1 MRLSVRMLV
10 FASAAVLLLLTGVT
24 LWVGI
29 RVGKATV
36 WERGRAP
43 EPAPILSGNPL
54 PRRIF
59 GQDGHSAV
67 ADITFIEGN
76 VITATARGGEERVIH
91 VTPETMILRGAMR
104 SPTRTWV
111 GQDGLAQFEDV
122 QPGARI
128 IVLGRPREDGTM
140 EARLIHIVTAEFS
153 LEPPPPFPPEAIP
166 DRRRRSAP

>member
-1 MRLSVRMLV
+1 MNLGVRSLGCV
-10 FASAAVLLLLTGVT
+10 AAITLLLLTGVT

-43 EPAPILSGNPL
+43 DPPPSLIGGPL

-67 ADITFIEGN
+67 ADITAIEGN
-76 VITATARGGEERVIH
+76 LITATARDGEQRIIY
-91 VTPETMILRGAMR
+91 VTADTLVLRGNLRAPSR
-104 SPTRTWV
+104 LLV
-111 GQDGLAQFEDV
+111 GEAGLAQFEEL

-128 IVLGRPREDGTM
+128 IVLGRPRDDGAM
-140 EARLIHIVTAEFS
+140 EARLLHIVPSDFP
-153 LEPPPPFPPEAIP
+153 LDPPPLRTPPFP
-166 DRRRRSAP
+166 DRRRRDGP